1 MRSPLKIRAVAYGI
15 GTDRPIRAQVTAT
28 GTWQVTQT
36 QGHTMGA
43 KVRAVSR
50 RSPAQQSFDD
60 LRPSVLHLSEKKP
73 RKNLKRSRAKGAS
86 RVERKHLPNVY
97 FSLREASKHLPSRP
111 KHLQPAPT
119 VTRARPGG
127 GPLPHSPGTPRPG
140 QPLATYLG
148 PRAARYAGIS
158 PVLAR
163 LNPLFRSKNPYQTLR
178 ISSKHLRQ
186 TLRFGPEHLPNT
198 PQKVLRSTLML
209 PRAARPAP
217 PVKNANGASGR

>member
-1 MRSPLKIRAVAYGI
+1 M
-15 GTDRPIRAQVTAT
+15 
-28 GTWQVTQT
+28 
-36 QGHTMGA
+36 
-43 KVRAVSR
+43 
-50 RSPAQQSFDD
+50 
-60 LRPSVLHLSEKKP
+60 
-73 RKNLKRSRAKGAS
+73 
-86 RVERKHLPNVY
+86 ERKHLPNVY

-148 PRAARYAGIS
+148 PKAARYAGIS

-163 LNPLFRSKNPYQTLR
+163 LNPLFRSENPYQTLG

-186 TLRFGPEHLPNT
+186 TLRFGPKHLPNT
-198 PQKVLRSTLML
+198 PQKVLRSTLQL
-209 PRAARPAP
+209 TS
-217 PVKNANGASGR
+217 NATRRVVGQWGGAGGASCEDHFALAGSVRVGGARF

>member
-1 MRSPLKIRAVAYGI
+1 MARFTMRPADAYRLKYRSGAAE
-15 GTDRPIRAQVTAT
+15 R
-28 GTWQVTQT
+28 QT
-36 QGHTMGA
+36 IE
-43 KVRAVSR
+43 
-50 RSPAQQSFDD
+50 
-60 LRPSVLHLSEKKP
+60 PS
-73 RKNLKRSRAKGAS
+73 NDQS
-86 RVERKHLPNVY
+86 RVGRKHLPNVY

-186 TLRFGPEHLPNT
+186 TLRFGPKHLPNT
-198 PQKVLRSTLML
+198 PQKVLRPTLPGL
-209 PRAARPAP
+209 LLYIT
-217 PVKNANGASGR
+217 VTL

>member
-1 MRSPLKIRAVAYGI
+1 MFLKWTYFRF
-15 GTDRPIRAQVTAT
+15 T
-28 GTWQVTQT
+28 GS
-36 QGHTMGA
+36 A
-43 KVRAVSR
+43 
-50 RSPAQQSFDD
+50 
-60 LRPSVLHLSEKKP
+60 
-73 RKNLKRSRAKGAS
+73 
-86 RVERKHLPNVY
+86 RVGRKHLPNVY

-163 LNPLFRSKNPYQTLR
+163 LNPLFRSKTRTKHLEFRPNTYVKHLDSGRNTYQTLPKWSYVPPC
-178 ISSKHLRQ
+178 SS
-186 TLRFGPEHLPNT
+186 
-198 PQKVLRSTLML
+198 VLEAAS
-209 PRAARPAP
+209 PRYLTHVSSARARRDPIARDSAG
-217 PVKNANGASGR
+217 N

>member
-1 MRSPLKIRAVAYGI
+1 MVNTLRVWFRRWTIIHTLQRRLCYLDHALQVFKFVVTVFLKWTYFRFSA
-15 GTDRPIRAQVTAT
+15 
-28 GTWQVTQT
+28 
-36 QGHTMGA
+36 
-43 KVRAVSR
+43 
-50 RSPAQQSFDD
+50 
-60 LRPSVLHLSEKKP
+60 
-73 RKNLKRSRAKGAS
+73 
-86 RVERKHLPNVY
+86 RVGRKHLPNVY

-127 GPLPHSPGTPRPG
+127 GPLPHSPGAPRPG

-148 PRAARYAGIS
+148 PKAARYAGIS

-186 TLRFGPEHLPNT
+186 TLRFGPKHLPNT
-198 PQKVLRSTLML
+198 PQKVLRPTLYRTPHFCYSFGSL
-209 PRAARPAP
+209 YQ
-217 PVKNANGASGR
+217 

>member
-111 KHLQPAPT
+111 KYLQPAPT

-127 GPLPHSPGTPRPG
+127 GPLPHSPDQRSTHRPIYRRA
-140 QPLATYLG
+140 PPPTT
-148 PRAARYAGIS
+148 RAATTPDGVNRFLVVFIS
-158 PVLAR
+158 IR
-163 LNPLFRSKNPYQTLR
+163 LL
-178 ISSKHLRQ
+178 SSFSRK
-186 TLRFGPEHLPNT
+186 T
-198 PQKVLRSTLML
+198 
-209 PRAARPAP
+209 
-217 PVKNANGASGR
+217 